1 MKTLAIALS
10 GKKQNQFVFIFFIF
24 FNFSLSRQ
32 PTDGQVIGSG
42 SCGVGVILSVLDFM
56 TSVEPK
62 RVSPSWSFNEMTV
75 HRKDIMKL
83 LSST

>member
-10 GKKQNQFVFIFFIF
+10 GKKQNQFVIHFFSF
-24 FNFSLSRQ
+24 FSLSRQ
-32 PTDGQVIGSG
+32 PTDGQVTGSG

-62 RVSPSWSFNEMTV
+62 RV
-75 HRKDIMKL
+75 
-83 LSST
+83 